1 MKKRHQQKLIVLT
14 FVLLL
19 TLNLPILLLFDSIQ
33 EVFGLPAIYIYIF
46 SVWSISIFT
55 SLLAVNDI
63 SVHSGLLHEIV
74 TGDSKV

>member
-14 FVLLL
+14 FVLLIA
-19 TLNLPILLLFDSIQ
+19 LNLPIVLLFDSIK

-55 SLLAVNDI
+55 SLL
-63 SVHSGLLHEIV
+63 IV
-74 TGDSKV
+74 SRYYE

>member
-19 TLNLPILLLFDSIQ
+19 ALNLPILLLFDSIQ

-46 SVWSISIFT
+46 SIWSISIFT
-55 SLLAVNDI
+55 SLL
-63 SVHSGLLHEIV
+63 IV
-74 TGDSKV
+74 SRYYE

>member
-19 TLNLPILLLFDSIQ
+19 ALNLPILLLFDSIQ

-55 SLLAVNDI
+55 SLL
-63 SVHSGLLHEIV
+63 IV
-74 TGDSKV
+74 SRYYE

>member
-19 TLNLPILLLFDSIQ
+19 ALNLPILLLFDSIQ
-33 EVFGLPAIYIYIF
+33 EVFGLPAIYIFIF

-55 SLLAVNDI
+55 SLL
-63 SVHSGLLHEIV
+63 IV
-74 TGDSKV
+74 SRYYE

>member
-19 TLNLPILLLFDSIQ
+19 ALNLPILLLFDSIQ

-46 SVWSISIFT
+46 FIWSISIFT
-55 SLLAVNDI
+55 SLL
-63 SVHSGLLHEIV
+63 IV
-74 TGDSKV
+74 SRYYE